1 MSRYSRHGKTYSSE
15 YYSWAS
21 MKDRCSNPK
30 AQEYF
35 RYGFRGISYCEK
47 WENFTGF
54 YEDMGDKPSKNHSI
68 DRIDNNKGYYKE
80 NCRWATKSEQNSNRR
95 TYSKSGHKHI
105 TEETLKRG
113 KRYAVNLPPNKRI
126 WYKSLEQA
134 IKVRNELLIKKEN
147 EMRVCEIKV
156 EVTIPTEQ
164 YGNKKIT
171 MVASLDPME
180 DLLAARENLIKL
192 CYGQAMEVVKT
203 PIEAY
208 EESVDAKSEEVK
220 EALEVETK
228 MVEETL
234 VKKAK
239 APRKVKVKYTA
250 YDRSSELHK
259 KLFSSTL
266 DVLLPDWKKD
276 AIKAKTASM
285 FLEKSDF
292 LNEDGLVLDSF
303 KDALLK
309 VMSV

>member
-1 MSRYSRHGKTYSSE
+1 
-15 YYSWAS
+15 
-21 MKDRCSNPK
+21 
-30 AQEYF
+30 
-35 RYGFRGISYCEK
+35 
-47 WENFTGF
+47 
-54 YEDMGDKPSKNHSI
+54 
-68 DRIDNNKGYYKE
+68 
-80 NCRWATKSEQNSNRR
+80 
-95 TYSKSGHKHI
+95 
-105 TEETLKRG
+105 
-113 KRYAVNLPPNKRI
+113 
-126 WYKSLEQA
+126 
-134 IKVRNELLIKKEN
+134 
-147 EMRVCEIKV
+147 MRVCEIKV

-171 MVASLDPME
+171 MIASLDPME

-192 CYGQAMEVVKT
+192 CYGQEMEVVKT

-208 EESVDAKSEEVK
+208 EEALDAKSEEVK
-220 EALEVETK
+220 EVLEAE
-228 MVEETL
+228 MVEETP

-239 APRKVKVKYTA
+239 TPRKVKVKMTP

-292 LNEDGLVLDSF
+292 LNEDGVVLDSF

>member
-1 MSRYSRHGKTYSSE
+1 
-15 YYSWAS
+15 
-21 MKDRCSNPK
+21 
-30 AQEYF
+30 
-35 RYGFRGISYCEK
+35 
-47 WENFTGF
+47 
-54 YEDMGDKPSKNHSI
+54 
-68 DRIDNNKGYYKE
+68 
-80 NCRWATKSEQNSNRR
+80 
-95 TYSKSGHKHI
+95 
-105 TEETLKRG
+105 
-113 KRYAVNLPPNKRI
+113 
-126 WYKSLEQA
+126 
-134 IKVRNELLIKKEN
+134 
-147 EMRVCEIKV
+147 MRVCEIKV

-171 MVASLDPME
+171 MIASLDPME

-192 CYGQAMEVVKT
+192 CYGQEMEVVKT

-208 EESVDAKSEEVK
+208 EEALDAKSEEVK
-220 EALEVETK
+220 EVLEAE
-228 MVEETL
+228 MVEETP

-292 LNEDGLVLDSF
+292 LNEDGIVLDSF

>member
-1 MSRYSRHGKTYSSE
+1 
-15 YYSWAS
+15 
-21 MKDRCSNPK
+21 
-30 AQEYF
+30 
-35 RYGFRGISYCEK
+35 
-47 WENFTGF
+47 
-54 YEDMGDKPSKNHSI
+54 
-68 DRIDNNKGYYKE
+68 
-80 NCRWATKSEQNSNRR
+80 
-95 TYSKSGHKHI
+95 
-105 TEETLKRG
+105 
-113 KRYAVNLPPNKRI
+113 
-126 WYKSLEQA
+126 
-134 IKVRNELLIKKEN
+134 
-147 EMRVCEIKV
+147 MRVCEIKV

-171 MVASLDPME
+171 MIASLDPME

-192 CYGQAMEVVKT
+192 CYGQEMEMEDLLAARENLIKLCYGQEMEVVKT

-208 EESVDAKSEEVK
+208 EKSVDAQTKARLYVVKTPIEAYEKSVDAQTKARLYVDPLVGATEL
-220 EALEVETK
+220 EA
-228 MVEETL
+228 MVEETPI
-234 VKKAK
+234 KKAK

-292 LNEDGLVLDSF
+292 LNEDGVVLDSF

>member
-1 MSRYSRHGKTYSSE
+1 
-15 YYSWAS
+15 
-21 MKDRCSNPK
+21 
-30 AQEYF
+30 
-35 RYGFRGISYCEK
+35 
-47 WENFTGF
+47 
-54 YEDMGDKPSKNHSI
+54 
-68 DRIDNNKGYYKE
+68 
-80 NCRWATKSEQNSNRR
+80 
-95 TYSKSGHKHI
+95 
-105 TEETLKRG
+105 
-113 KRYAVNLPPNKRI
+113 
-126 WYKSLEQA
+126 
-134 IKVRNELLIKKEN
+134 
-147 EMRVCEIKV
+147 MRVCEIKV

-171 MVASLDPME
+171 MIASLDPME

-192 CYGQAMEVVKT
+192 CYGQEMEVVKT

-208 EESVDAKSEEVK
+208 EEALDAKSEEVK
-220 EALEVETK
+220 EVLEAE
-228 MVEETL
+228 MVEETP

-239 APRKVKVKYTA
+239 TPRKVKVKMTP

-292 LNEDGLVLDSF
+292 LNEDGIVLDSF

>member
-1 MSRYSRHGKTYSSE
+1 
-15 YYSWAS
+15 
-21 MKDRCSNPK
+21 
-30 AQEYF
+30 
-35 RYGFRGISYCEK
+35 
-47 WENFTGF
+47 
-54 YEDMGDKPSKNHSI
+54 
-68 DRIDNNKGYYKE
+68 
-80 NCRWATKSEQNSNRR
+80 
-95 TYSKSGHKHI
+95 
-105 TEETLKRG
+105 
-113 KRYAVNLPPNKRI
+113 
-126 WYKSLEQA
+126 
-134 IKVRNELLIKKEN
+134 
-147 EMRVCEIKV
+147 MRVCEIKV

-171 MVASLDPME
+171 MIASLDPME

-192 CYGQAMEVVKT
+192 CYGQEMEVVKT

-208 EESVDAKSEEVK
+208 EEALDAKSEEVK
-220 EALEVETK
+220 EVLETE
-228 MVEETL
+228 MVEEPP
-234 VKKAK
+234 VKKSK

-292 LNEDGLVLDSF
+292 LNEDGVVLDSF

>member
-1 MSRYSRHGKTYSSE
+1 
-15 YYSWAS
+15 
-21 MKDRCSNPK
+21 
-30 AQEYF
+30 
-35 RYGFRGISYCEK
+35 
-47 WENFTGF
+47 
-54 YEDMGDKPSKNHSI
+54 
-68 DRIDNNKGYYKE
+68 
-80 NCRWATKSEQNSNRR
+80 
-95 TYSKSGHKHI
+95 
-105 TEETLKRG
+105 
-113 KRYAVNLPPNKRI
+113 
-126 WYKSLEQA
+126 
-134 IKVRNELLIKKEN
+134 
-147 EMRVCEIKV
+147 MRVCEIKV

-171 MVASLDPME
+171 MIASLDPME

-192 CYGQAMEVVKT
+192 CYGQAIEVEVIKT

-208 EESVDAKSEEVK
+208 EEMIDAKSEEVK
-220 EALEVETK
+220 EVLETE
-228 MVEETL
+228 MVEETP
-234 VKKAK
+234 VKKTK

-292 LNEDGLVLDSF
+292 LNEDGIVLDSF

>member
-1 MSRYSRHGKTYSSE
+1 
-15 YYSWAS
+15 
-21 MKDRCSNPK
+21 
-30 AQEYF
+30 
-35 RYGFRGISYCEK
+35 
-47 WENFTGF
+47 
-54 YEDMGDKPSKNHSI
+54 
-68 DRIDNNKGYYKE
+68 
-80 NCRWATKSEQNSNRR
+80 
-95 TYSKSGHKHI
+95 
-105 TEETLKRG
+105 
-113 KRYAVNLPPNKRI
+113 
-126 WYKSLEQA
+126 
-134 IKVRNELLIKKEN
+134 
-147 EMRVCEIKV
+147 MRVCEIKV

-171 MVASLDPME
+171 MIASLDPME
-180 DLLAARENLIKL
+180 NLLAARENLIKL
-192 CYGQAMEVVKT
+192 CYGQEMEVVKT

-208 EESVDAKSEEVK
+208 EGALDAKSEEVK
-220 EALEVETK
+220 EGLEAE
-228 MVEETL
+228 MVEETP

-292 LNEDGLVLDSF
+292 LNEDGVVLDSF
-303 KDALLK
+303 KEALLK

>member
-1 MSRYSRHGKTYSSE
+1 
-15 YYSWAS
+15 
-21 MKDRCSNPK
+21 
-30 AQEYF
+30 
-35 RYGFRGISYCEK
+35 
-47 WENFTGF
+47 
-54 YEDMGDKPSKNHSI
+54 
-68 DRIDNNKGYYKE
+68 
-80 NCRWATKSEQNSNRR
+80 
-95 TYSKSGHKHI
+95 
-105 TEETLKRG
+105 
-113 KRYAVNLPPNKRI
+113 
-126 WYKSLEQA
+126 
-134 IKVRNELLIKKEN
+134 
-147 EMRVCEIKV
+147 MRVCEIKV

-171 MVASLDPME
+171 MIASLDPME

-192 CYGQAMEVVKT
+192 CYGQEMEVVKT

>member
-1 MSRYSRHGKTYSSE
+1 
-15 YYSWAS
+15 
-21 MKDRCSNPK
+21 
-30 AQEYF
+30 
-35 RYGFRGISYCEK
+35 
-47 WENFTGF
+47 
-54 YEDMGDKPSKNHSI
+54 
-68 DRIDNNKGYYKE
+68 
-80 NCRWATKSEQNSNRR
+80 
-95 TYSKSGHKHI
+95 
-105 TEETLKRG
+105 
-113 KRYAVNLPPNKRI
+113 
-126 WYKSLEQA
+126 
-134 IKVRNELLIKKEN
+134 
-147 EMRVCEIKV
+147 MRVCEIKV

-171 MVASLDPME
+171 MIASLDPME

-192 CYGQAMEVVKT
+192 CYGQEMEVVKT

-208 EESVDAKSEEVK
+208 EEALDAKSEEVK
-220 EALEVETK
+220 EVLEAE
-228 MVEETL
+228 MVEETP
-234 VKKAK
+234 VKKTK

-292 LNEDGLVLDSF
+292 LNEDGVVLDSF

>member
-1 MSRYSRHGKTYSSE
+1 
-15 YYSWAS
+15 
-21 MKDRCSNPK
+21 
-30 AQEYF
+30 
-35 RYGFRGISYCEK
+35 
-47 WENFTGF
+47 
-54 YEDMGDKPSKNHSI
+54 
-68 DRIDNNKGYYKE
+68 
-80 NCRWATKSEQNSNRR
+80 
-95 TYSKSGHKHI
+95 
-105 TEETLKRG
+105 
-113 KRYAVNLPPNKRI
+113 
-126 WYKSLEQA
+126 
-134 IKVRNELLIKKEN
+134 
-147 EMRVCEIKV
+147 MRVCEIKV

-171 MVASLDPME
+171 MIASLDPME

-192 CYGQAMEVVKT
+192 CYGEEMEVVKT
-203 PIEAY
+203 PIKAY
-208 EESVDAKSEEVK
+208 EEAIDAQTKANAETVVIETETQV
-220 EALEVETK
+220 EA
-228 MVEETL
+228 MVEETP
-234 VKKAK
+234 VKKTK

-292 LNEDGLVLDSF
+292 LNEDGVVLDSF

>member
-1 MSRYSRHGKTYSSE
+1 
-15 YYSWAS
+15 
-21 MKDRCSNPK
+21 
-30 AQEYF
+30 
-35 RYGFRGISYCEK
+35 
-47 WENFTGF
+47 
-54 YEDMGDKPSKNHSI
+54 
-68 DRIDNNKGYYKE
+68 
-80 NCRWATKSEQNSNRR
+80 
-95 TYSKSGHKHI
+95 
-105 TEETLKRG
+105 
-113 KRYAVNLPPNKRI
+113 
-126 WYKSLEQA
+126 
-134 IKVRNELLIKKEN
+134 
-147 EMRVCEIKV
+147 MRVCEIKV

-171 MVASLDPME
+171 MIASLDPME
-180 DLLAARENLIKL
+180 DLLAARDNLIKL
-192 CYGQAMEVVKT
+192 CYGQEMEVVKT

-208 EESVDAKSEEVK
+208 EEAIDAQTKANAETVVIETETQV
-220 EALEVETK
+220 EA
-228 MVEETL
+228 MVEETP

-239 APRKVKVKYTA
+239 TPRKVKVKMTP

-292 LNEDGLVLDSF
+292 LNEDGVVLDSF

>member
-1 MSRYSRHGKTYSSE
+1 
-15 YYSWAS
+15 
-21 MKDRCSNPK
+21 
-30 AQEYF
+30 
-35 RYGFRGISYCEK
+35 
-47 WENFTGF
+47 
-54 YEDMGDKPSKNHSI
+54 
-68 DRIDNNKGYYKE
+68 
-80 NCRWATKSEQNSNRR
+80 
-95 TYSKSGHKHI
+95 
-105 TEETLKRG
+105 
-113 KRYAVNLPPNKRI
+113 
-126 WYKSLEQA
+126 
-134 IKVRNELLIKKEN
+134 
-147 EMRVCEIKV
+147 MRVCEIKV

-171 MVASLDPME
+171 MIASLDPME
-180 DLLAARENLIKL
+180 DPLAARENLIKL
-192 CYGQAMEVVKT
+192 CYGQEMEVVKT

-208 EESVDAKSEEVK
+208 EEALDAQTKANAET
-220 EALEVETK
+220 EVEAKAETQVEA
-228 MVEETL
+228 MVEETP

-292 LNEDGLVLDSF
+292 LNEDGVVLDSF

>member
-1 MSRYSRHGKTYSSE
+1 
-15 YYSWAS
+15 
-21 MKDRCSNPK
+21 
-30 AQEYF
+30 
-35 RYGFRGISYCEK
+35 
-47 WENFTGF
+47 
-54 YEDMGDKPSKNHSI
+54 
-68 DRIDNNKGYYKE
+68 
-80 NCRWATKSEQNSNRR
+80 
-95 TYSKSGHKHI
+95 
-105 TEETLKRG
+105 
-113 KRYAVNLPPNKRI
+113 
-126 WYKSLEQA
+126 
-134 IKVRNELLIKKEN
+134 
-147 EMRVCEIKV
+147 MRVCEIKV

-171 MVASLDPME
+171 MIASLDPME

-192 CYGQAMEVVKT
+192 CYGQEMEVAKT

-208 EESVDAKSEEVK
+208 EESVDAKSKEVK
-220 EALEVETK
+220 EILETE
-228 MVEETL
+228 MIEETP

-239 APRKVKVKYTA
+239 APRKVKVKMTP

-292 LNEDGLVLDSF
+292 LNEDGIVLDSF

>member
-1 MSRYSRHGKTYSSE
+1 
-15 YYSWAS
+15 
-21 MKDRCSNPK
+21 
-30 AQEYF
+30 
-35 RYGFRGISYCEK
+35 
-47 WENFTGF
+47 
-54 YEDMGDKPSKNHSI
+54 
-68 DRIDNNKGYYKE
+68 
-80 NCRWATKSEQNSNRR
+80 
-95 TYSKSGHKHI
+95 
-105 TEETLKRG
+105 
-113 KRYAVNLPPNKRI
+113 
-126 WYKSLEQA
+126 
-134 IKVRNELLIKKEN
+134 
-147 EMRVCEIKV
+147 MRVCEITV

-171 MVASLDPME
+171 MIASLDPME

-192 CYGQAMEVVKT
+192 CYGQEMEVVKT

-208 EESVDAKSEEVK
+208 EEALDAKSEEVK
-220 EALEVETK
+220 EVLEAE
-228 MVEETL
+228 MVEETP

-292 LNEDGLVLDSF
+292 LNEDGVVLDSF
-303 KDALLK
+303 KEALLK

>member
-1 MSRYSRHGKTYSSE
+1 
-15 YYSWAS
+15 
-21 MKDRCSNPK
+21 
-30 AQEYF
+30 
-35 RYGFRGISYCEK
+35 
-47 WENFTGF
+47 
-54 YEDMGDKPSKNHSI
+54 
-68 DRIDNNKGYYKE
+68 
-80 NCRWATKSEQNSNRR
+80 
-95 TYSKSGHKHI
+95 
-105 TEETLKRG
+105 
-113 KRYAVNLPPNKRI
+113 
-126 WYKSLEQA
+126 
-134 IKVRNELLIKKEN
+134 
-147 EMRVCEIKV
+147 MRVCEIKV

-171 MVASLDPME
+171 MIASLDPME

-192 CYGQAMEVVKT
+192 CYGQEMEVVKT

-208 EESVDAKSEEVK
+208 EEALDAKSEEVK
-220 EALEVETK
+220 EVLEDE
-228 MVEETL
+228 MVEETP

-250 YDRSSELHK
+250 YYRSSELHK

-292 LNEDGLVLDSF
+292 LNEDGIVLDSF

>member
-1 MSRYSRHGKTYSSE
+1 
-15 YYSWAS
+15 
-21 MKDRCSNPK
+21 
-30 AQEYF
+30 
-35 RYGFRGISYCEK
+35 
-47 WENFTGF
+47 
-54 YEDMGDKPSKNHSI
+54 
-68 DRIDNNKGYYKE
+68 
-80 NCRWATKSEQNSNRR
+80 
-95 TYSKSGHKHI
+95 
-105 TEETLKRG
+105 
-113 KRYAVNLPPNKRI
+113 
-126 WYKSLEQA
+126 
-134 IKVRNELLIKKEN
+134 
-147 EMRVCEIKV
+147 MRVCEIKV

-171 MVASLDPME
+171 MIASLDPME

-192 CYGQAMEVVKT
+192 CYGQEMEVVKT

-208 EESVDAKSEEVK
+208 EEALDAKSEEVK
-220 EALEVETK
+220 EVLEAE
-228 MVEETL
+228 MVEETP

-292 LNEDGLVLDSF
+292 LNEDGVVLDSF

>member
-1 MSRYSRHGKTYSSE
+1 
-15 YYSWAS
+15 
-21 MKDRCSNPK
+21 
-30 AQEYF
+30 
-35 RYGFRGISYCEK
+35 
-47 WENFTGF
+47 
-54 YEDMGDKPSKNHSI
+54 
-68 DRIDNNKGYYKE
+68 
-80 NCRWATKSEQNSNRR
+80 
-95 TYSKSGHKHI
+95 
-105 TEETLKRG
+105 
-113 KRYAVNLPPNKRI
+113 
-126 WYKSLEQA
+126 
-134 IKVRNELLIKKEN
+134 
-147 EMRVCEIKV
+147 MRVCEIKV

-171 MVASLDPME
+171 MIASLDPME

-192 CYGQAMEVVKT
+192 CYGQEMEVVKT

-208 EESVDAKSEEVK
+208 EEALDAKSEEVK
-220 EALEVETK
+220 EVLEAE
-228 MVEETL
+228 MVEETPI
-234 VKKAK
+234 KKAK

-292 LNEDGLVLDSF
+292 LNEDGVVLDSF
-303 KDALLK
+303 KEALLK

>member
-1 MSRYSRHGKTYSSE
+1 
-15 YYSWAS
+15 
-21 MKDRCSNPK
+21 
-30 AQEYF
+30 
-35 RYGFRGISYCEK
+35 
-47 WENFTGF
+47 
-54 YEDMGDKPSKNHSI
+54 
-68 DRIDNNKGYYKE
+68 
-80 NCRWATKSEQNSNRR
+80 
-95 TYSKSGHKHI
+95 
-105 TEETLKRG
+105 
-113 KRYAVNLPPNKRI
+113 
-126 WYKSLEQA
+126 
-134 IKVRNELLIKKEN
+134 
-147 EMRVCEIKV
+147 MRVCEIKV

-171 MVASLDPME
+171 MIASLDPME

-192 CYGQAMEVVKT
+192 CYGQEMEVVKT

-208 EESVDAKSEEVK
+208 EEALDAQTKASLYVDPLVGATEL
-220 EALEVETK
+220 EA
-228 MVEETL
+228 MVEETP
-234 VKKAK
+234 VKKTK

-292 LNEDGLVLDSF
+292 LNEDGIVLDSF

>member
-1 MSRYSRHGKTYSSE
+1 
-15 YYSWAS
+15 
-21 MKDRCSNPK
+21 
-30 AQEYF
+30 
-35 RYGFRGISYCEK
+35 
-47 WENFTGF
+47 
-54 YEDMGDKPSKNHSI
+54 
-68 DRIDNNKGYYKE
+68 
-80 NCRWATKSEQNSNRR
+80 
-95 TYSKSGHKHI
+95 
-105 TEETLKRG
+105 
-113 KRYAVNLPPNKRI
+113 
-126 WYKSLEQA
+126 
-134 IKVRNELLIKKEN
+134 
-147 EMRVCEIKV
+147 MRVCEIKV

-171 MVASLDPME
+171 MIASLDPME

-192 CYGQAMEVVKT
+192 CYGQEMEVVKT

-208 EESVDAKSEEVK
+208 EKSVDAQTKARLYVDPLVGATEL
-220 EALEVETK
+220 EA
-228 MVEETL
+228 MVEETPI
-234 VKKAK
+234 KKAK

-292 LNEDGLVLDSF
+292 LNEDGIVLDSF
-303 KDALLK
+303 KSALLK

>member
-1 MSRYSRHGKTYSSE
+1 
-15 YYSWAS
+15 
-21 MKDRCSNPK
+21 
-30 AQEYF
+30 
-35 RYGFRGISYCEK
+35 
-47 WENFTGF
+47 
-54 YEDMGDKPSKNHSI
+54 
-68 DRIDNNKGYYKE
+68 
-80 NCRWATKSEQNSNRR
+80 
-95 TYSKSGHKHI
+95 
-105 TEETLKRG
+105 
-113 KRYAVNLPPNKRI
+113 
-126 WYKSLEQA
+126 
-134 IKVRNELLIKKEN
+134 
-147 EMRVCEIKV
+147 MRVCEIKV

-171 MVASLDPME
+171 MIASLDPME

-192 CYGQAMEVVKT
+192 CYGQSIEVVKT

-208 EESVDAKSEEVK
+208 EEMVDAKSEEVK
-220 EALEVETK
+220 ETLETE
-228 MVEETL
+228 MVEETP

-239 APRKVKVKYTA
+239 APRKVKVKMTP

-292 LNEDGLVLDSF
+292 LNEDGIVLDSF
-303 KDALLK
+303 KSALLK

>member
-1 MSRYSRHGKTYSSE
+1 
-15 YYSWAS
+15 
-21 MKDRCSNPK
+21 
-30 AQEYF
+30 
-35 RYGFRGISYCEK
+35 
-47 WENFTGF
+47 
-54 YEDMGDKPSKNHSI
+54 
-68 DRIDNNKGYYKE
+68 
-80 NCRWATKSEQNSNRR
+80 
-95 TYSKSGHKHI
+95 
-105 TEETLKRG
+105 
-113 KRYAVNLPPNKRI
+113 
-126 WYKSLEQA
+126 
-134 IKVRNELLIKKEN
+134 
-147 EMRVCEIKV
+147 MRVCEIKV

-171 MVASLDPME
+171 MIASLDPME

-192 CYGQAMEVVKT
+192 CYGQEMEVVKT

-208 EESVDAKSEEVK
+208 EEALDAKSEEVK
-220 EALEVETK
+220 EVLEAE
-228 MVEETL
+228 MVEETP

-292 LNEDGLVLDSF
+292 LNEDGVVLDSF
-303 KDALLK
+303 KEALLK

>member
-1 MSRYSRHGKTYSSE
+1 
-15 YYSWAS
+15 
-21 MKDRCSNPK
+21 
-30 AQEYF
+30 
-35 RYGFRGISYCEK
+35 
-47 WENFTGF
+47 
-54 YEDMGDKPSKNHSI
+54 
-68 DRIDNNKGYYKE
+68 
-80 NCRWATKSEQNSNRR
+80 
-95 TYSKSGHKHI
+95 
-105 TEETLKRG
+105 
-113 KRYAVNLPPNKRI
+113 
-126 WYKSLEQA
+126 
-134 IKVRNELLIKKEN
+134 
-147 EMRVCEIKV
+147 MRVCEIKV

-171 MVASLDPME
+171 MIASLDPME

-192 CYGQAMEVVKT
+192 CYGQEMEVVKT

-208 EESVDAKSEEVK
+208 EEALDAKSEEVK
-220 EALEVETK
+220 EVLETER
-228 MVEETL
+228 VEETP
-234 VKKAK
+234 VKKTK

-292 LNEDGLVLDSF
+292 LNEDGVVLDSF

>member
-1 MSRYSRHGKTYSSE
+1 
-15 YYSWAS
+15 
-21 MKDRCSNPK
+21 
-30 AQEYF
+30 
-35 RYGFRGISYCEK
+35 
-47 WENFTGF
+47 
-54 YEDMGDKPSKNHSI
+54 
-68 DRIDNNKGYYKE
+68 
-80 NCRWATKSEQNSNRR
+80 
-95 TYSKSGHKHI
+95 
-105 TEETLKRG
+105 
-113 KRYAVNLPPNKRI
+113 
-126 WYKSLEQA
+126 
-134 IKVRNELLIKKEN
+134 
-147 EMRVCEIKV
+147 MRVCEIKV

-171 MVASLDPME
+171 MIASLDPME

-192 CYGQAMEVVKT
+192 CYGQEMEVVKT

-208 EESVDAKSEEVK
+208 EEALDAKSEEVK
-220 EALEVETK
+220 EVLETER
-228 MVEETL
+228 VEETP
-234 VKKAK
+234 VKKTK

-292 LNEDGLVLDSF
+292 LNEDGIVLDSF